1 MVGFLAGSG
10 LTAVTRLASL
20 KETIQSPITLA
31 TLKIIGVAVLRKS
44 ISALSTPL
52 PRRLHMLIGSHS
64 RRPVLAAIKGVIV
77 AFALAACQTTT
88 EDNANRLTAEQV
100 RNTFIDREWSNGF
113 GTFMFAKDG
122 SYQYGGSG
130 SAFGTYQIGDDGVL
144 CTSNAIPRPGLR
156 TCYTFYRYGNGYR
169 YWHDRSAGF
178 YPVFLR

>member
-10 LTAVTRLASL
+10 LTAVTRLVSL

-31 TLKIIGVAVLRKS
+31 SLQIIEVAVQRKW
-44 ISALSTPL
+44 IGAISTPL
-52 PRRLHMLIGSHS
+52 SRRSYMLITSHS
-64 RRPVLAAIKGVIV
+64 RRSVLAAIKGVIV
-77 AFALAACQTTT
+77 AFALAACQNTT

-100 RNTFIDREWSNGF
+100 RSTFIDREWSNGS
-113 GTFMFAKDG
+113 GSFMFSKDG

-144 CTSNAIPRPGLR
+144 CTSNAMPRPGQR

-169 YWHDRSAGF
+169 YWHDRSAQF
-178 YPVFLR
+178 FPVFLR